1 MPART
6 LFPSNSRTPI
16 THWLAYA
23 VVGSL
28 PLMLPACATYPSAPA
43 AAKPSVT
50 APTVV
55 GKAGEERKA
64 TPPLKPGKNGGAFW
78 LDDGPPENVP
88 VDLSK
93 VAEPEPRIEPLHKFA
108 NNPYNRFGEEYV
120 PSKEL
125 KPYQAE
131 GIASWYGKKFH
142 GQKTSSG
149 ERYDMFAMTAAH
161 ATLPIPS
168 YARVTNLENG
178 KSVIVRV
185 NDRGPFHKSRVM
197 DLSYAAAYKLDYV
210 AKGSARISIE
220 AITADEIAQMKQQ
233 GELVERI
240 APPKLAKVKPVEK
253 PVADDK
259 PVAVVASAVSA
270 EPKVVSETLA
280 PIANAAAEPVT
291 SDTVGNGVYLQVG
304 AFRSKDNAET
314 LRGRLVRGSTELAHE
329 MVNVVTKQGVFR
341 IHIGPYATEAAA
353 RLAAGKLR
361 DILALNSVVVR

>member
-1 MPART
+1 M
-6 LFPSNSRTPI
+6 
-16 THWLAYA
+16 
-23 VVGSL
+23 
-28 PLMLPACATYPSAPA
+28 
-43 AAKPSVT
+43 T

-55 GKAGEERKA
+55 GKAGEERKT
-64 TPPLKPGKNGGAFW
+64 TPAIKPGKNGGAFW
-78 LDDGPPENVP
+78 LDDGPPESVP

-93 VAEPEPRIEPLHKFA
+93 VTEPEPRIEPLNKFA
-108 NNPYNRFGEEYV
+108 NNPYSRFGEDYV

-125 KPYQAE
+125 KPYQGE

-168 YARVTNLENG
+168 YARVTNMENG
-178 KSVIVRV
+178 KSVIVRI
-185 NDRGPFHKSRVM
+185 NDRGPFHKNRVM

-233 GELVERI
+233 GGLLERI
-240 APPKLAKVKPVEK
+240 APPKLAKAKSVEK

-259 PVAVVASAVSA
+259 PVAVVASAVST
-270 EPKVVSETLA
+270 EPKVVSEVLA
-280 PIANAAAEPVT
+280 PAASVTNAAADSIS

-304 AFRSKDNAET
+304 AFRSKDNAES
-314 LRGRLVRGSTELAHE
+314 LRDRLVRGGAELAHE
-329 MVNVVTKQGVFR
+329 MVNVVTRQGVSR

-361 DILALNSVVVR
+361 DVLALNSVVVR